1 MKTLVIMPGGFHP
14 WHSGHSALY
23 QAARAA
29 FPDADVYVASTND
42 TSERPFPFK
51 IKEKLATLAGV
62 ESGRFV
68 QVKSPFQSREI
79 TAKYD
84 PEQTVLVFVRSDKD
98 KSQPPQPGS
107 TKKDGSPAYLQPYP
121 SNGDLL
127 PMAQRGYMA
136 YLPTIKF
143 SGGMT
148 SASEIRAAWPT
159 MTDEQKKKLVNSLYP
174 AAQSRTGMTDLVIRM
189 LDQALGGVNEAVL
202 VNDPRKG
209 ELLRPDGGMGTWSE
223 KDLLE
228 TLIRDFRQAAEQ
240 LRIGDYAGADYL
252 LYQPYSPVRSKL
264 QALSQLQQ
272 YRASSKKKL
281 KTGQEVDLSQDNR
294 KI

>member
-42 TSERPFPFK
+42 TSERPFPFE

-68 QVKSPFQSREI
+68 QVKSPFQVREI
-79 TAKYD
+79 TSQYD
-84 PEQTVLVFVRSDKD
+84 PEQTALVFVRSDKD
-98 KSQPPQPGS
+98 KSQQPRPGG

-121 SNGDLL
+121 GDGDLL
-127 PMAQRGYMA
+127 PMSQHGYMA
-136 YLPTIKF
+136 YLPTVRF
-143 SGGMT
+143 GDGMM

-159 MTDEQKKKLVNSLYP
+159 MDDEQKKKLVNSLYP
-174 AAQSRTGMTDLVIRM
+174 AAQSRAGMTDLVIRM
-189 LDQALGGVNEAVL
+189 LDQAMGGVNEAVL
-202 VNDPRKG
+202 INDPGRG
-209 ELLRPDGGMGTWSE
+209 ELLRPDGGMGTWTE

-240 LRIGDYAGADYL
+240 LRRGDYAGADYL

-264 QALSQLQQ
+264 QALAQLQQ
-272 YRASSKKKL
+272 YRDSTKRKVKA
-281 KTGQEVDLSQDNR
+281 GQEIDLGQGDR